1 MPLTVT
7 AARNAKPGAKPY
19 KLADEKGLYLFV
31 TPSGNKSWR
40 LKYRFGGKEKTATF
54 GMFPDVTLAEAR
66 EKRDAAKAH
75 LRANRD
81 PMVESG
87 REKRAAIMSAG
98 TTFKAT
104 ALDWHEAESPRWS
117 PRHAM
122 VVMNALE
129 RDVFPEIGKM
139 PIADVDGPTVLKA
152 LRKIERRGAIET
164 AKRVRGYISGVFT
177 RAEGEHLVTGDPTA
191 KLLSALKKT
200 PKGAKQPALTT
211 LPELWTLQRVVD
223 GSSSTPMV
231 KLASRLL
238 ALTAL
243 RVGVLRTA
251 EWKEFHGIAWDDPD
265 AASPEAVWR
274 IPADKMKL
282 DVENKG
288 DEAFDHDVP
297 LPPEA
302 VAVLRQL
309 YRITGR
315 SRLLFPGHHSAR
327 VPMSDAAISTVYKRV
342 DGGRYKG
349 KHVPH
354 GWRSSFSTIMN
365 EWALEHGKEGD
376 RLLIDLMLAHKPKGV
391 SGSEFAYMRAKFDA
405 RRRFLAGVWA
415 EMITREIDPPERLT
429 RDHAL

>member
-7 AARNAKPGAKPY
+7 AARNAKPGEKPY

-31 TPSGNKSWR
+31 TPAGGKSWR
-40 LKYRFGGKEKTATF
+40 LKYRYGGKEKTQTF
-54 GMFPDVTLAEAR
+54 GMFPEVSLAEAR
-66 EKRDAAKAH
+66 EQRDAAKVH

-81 PMVESG
+81 PMIEAD
-87 REKRAAIMSAG
+87 RQRRAAVTASG
-98 TTFKAT
+98 TSFKSC
-104 ALDWHEAESPRWS
+104 ALAWHEAERPRWS
-117 PRHAM
+117 PRHAI

-129 RDVFPEIGKM
+129 RDVFPEFGKM

-152 LRKIERRGAIET
+152 LRKIERRGSIET
-164 AKRVRGYISGVFT
+164 AKRVKGYVSGVFT
-177 RAEGEHLVTGDPTA
+177 HAEGEHLVTADPTA
-191 KLLSALKKT
+191 KLAKALRKT

-211 LPELWTLQRVVD
+211 LAELWTLQRIVD
-223 GSSSTPMV
+223 ASPSGPMV

-238 ALTAL
+238 ALTGL

-251 EWKEFHGIAWDDPD
+251 EWREFEGIDWEQPD
-265 AASPEAVWR
+265 APAPAALWR
-274 IPADKMKL
+274 IPAEKMKL

-288 DEAFDHDVP
+288 DEALDHDVP
-297 LPPEA
+297 LPSQA
-302 VAVLRQL
+302 VATLRQL
-309 YRITGR
+309 HRMTGR

-327 VPMSDAAISTVYKRV
+327 VAMSDAALSTLYKRL

-365 EWALEHGKEGD
+365 EWAIEHGREGD
-376 RLLIDLMLAHKPKGV
+376 RLAIDFMLAHKPKGV
-391 SGSEFAYMRAKFDA
+391 SSSEFAYMRAKFAA
-405 RRRFLAGVWA
+405 RRRHLAEVWA
-415 EMITREIDPPERLT
+415 EMITRELDPPERIT